1 MTDGADQPKQRS
13 IGRVRIDVLTWDA
26 AIEQIIA
33 DIQSRTPTFVTFCN
47 AHSVNLAQKDDAFA
61 AALAKAKVLNDGVGV
76 DLASRLL
83 YGEPFPANLC
93 GTDFVP
99 AILSASPSSLRL
111 FLIGSAA
118 GVGERAGEALA
129 KLGPGHKVVGAHHGF
144 FAADEE
150 EEVRATIATADP
162 NLVLVG
168 MGQPRQELW
177 ASRNFEHFPAVTM
190 CVGALLE
197 FAAGTVPRAPRWM
210 RTARIEWVHR
220 LICEPRR
227 LWRRYLV
234 GNVEFVARVLRERKR
249 SRAQGTE

>member
-1 MTDGADQPKQRS
+1 VVTDRADQPKQRS
-13 IGRVRIDVLTWDA
+13 IGRVRIDVLAWDQ
-26 AIEQIIA
+26 AIEQVIA
-33 DIQSRTPTFVTFCN
+33 DVQSRTATFVTFCN
-47 AHSVNLAQKDDAFA
+47 AHTVNLAEKDDEFA
-61 AALAKAKVLNDGVGV
+61 AALAGAKVLNDGVGI
-76 DLASRLL
+76 DLGSRLL

-99 AILSASPSSLRL
+99 AVLGASPSTLRL
-111 FLIGSAA
+111 FLLGSAA
-118 GVGERAGEALA
+118 GVAEKAGEALA

-144 FAADEE
+144 FPADEE
-150 EEVRATIATADP
+150 EQVRAMIAKADP

-177 ASRNFEHFPAVTM
+177 ASRNFEHFPVVTM

-220 LICEPRR
+220 LMCEPRR

-234 GNVEFVARVLRERKR
+234 GNVAFVARVLRQRTEFR
-249 SRAQGTE
+249 SGR

>member
-1 MTDGADQPKQRS
+1 VVTDRADQPKQRS
-13 IGRVRIDVLTWDA
+13 IGRVRIDVLASDETIA
-26 AIEQIIA
+26 QVIA
-33 DIQSRTPTFVTFCN
+33 DVQSRTPTFVTFCN
-47 AHSVNLAQKDDAFA
+47 AHSVNLAEKDDAFA
-61 AALAKAKVLNDGVGV
+61 AALATARVLNDGVGV
-76 DLASRLL
+76 NLASRLL

-99 AILSASPSSLRL
+99 AILSASPLKLRL
-111 FLIGSAA
+111 FLLGSAGGVAEKA
-118 GVGERAGEALA
+118 GGALA
-129 KLGPGHKVVGAHHGF
+129 KLGSGHSVVGAHHGF
-144 FAADEE
+144 FAVHEE
-150 EEVRATIATADP
+150 EEVRAMIVSADP

-177 ASRNFEHFPAVTM
+177 ASRNFESFPAVTM

-210 RTARIEWVHR
+210 RAARIEWVHR

-234 GNVEFVARVLRERKR
+234 GNVAFVARVLRQRKE
-249 SRAQGTE
+249 SRF

>member
-47 AHSVNLAQKDDAFA
+47 AHTINLAEKNDEFA
-61 AALAKAKVLNDGVGV
+61 AVLASAGVFNDGVGV

-83 YGEPFPANLC
+83 YGEPFPANLV

-99 AILSASPSSLRL
+99 GLLSASPSSLRL
-111 FLIGSAA
+111 FLVGSAA
-118 GVGERAGEALA
+118 GVAEKAGEALA
-129 KLGPGHKVVGAHHGF
+129 KLGPGHKLVGAHHGF
-144 FAADEE
+144 FPADAED
-150 EEVRATIATADP
+150 EVRAKIAGADP
-162 NLVLVG
+162 NLILVG

-177 ASRNFEHFPAVTM
+177 TSRNFESFPAVTM
-190 CVGALLE
+190 CVGALFE

-210 RTARIEWVHR
+210 RTARTEWVHR
-220 LICEPRR
+220 LMCEPRR

-234 GNVEFVARVLRERKR
+234 GNVAFVARVLRQRNEFP
-249 SRAQGTE
+249 E

>member
-1 MTDGADQPKQRS
+1 
-13 IGRVRIDVLTWDA
+13 
-26 AIEQIIA
+26 
-33 DIQSRTPTFVTFCN
+33 VTFCN
-47 AHSVNLAQKDDAFA
+47 AHTVNLAEKDDEFA

-83 YGEPFPANLC
+83 HGGPFPANLC

-111 FLIGSAA
+111 FVVGSAA
-118 GVGERAGEALA
+118 GVAEKAGEVLA

-144 FAADEE
+144 FSADQE
-150 EEVRATIATADP
+150 EEVRAMIISAEP

-177 ASRNFEHFPAVTM
+177 ASCNFESFPAVTI

-197 FAAGTVPRAPRWM
+197 FAAGTVPRAAHWM
-210 RTARIEWVHR
+210 RTARMEWVHR

-234 GNVEFVARVLRERKR
+234 GNVAFIARVLRQRKHYR
-249 SRAQGTE
+249 SGR